1 MSYETNEKYDI
12 RHHLNALTPSKGS
25 KTKYLCPVCDGDD
38 LDINKA
44 TGAYSCFSGGCECKD
59 IRAAID
65 EREGKPEWKPEQ
77 DDWKKP
83 VRPKSE
89 KDYFYPDRNG
99 DPLIKVVR
107 IDHGDGLKKGF
118 PQSHWAGGRW
128 EEGNPKK
135 IRYLIPIYRYQQVR
149 QAIERGELI
158 FHVEG
163 EATADSLWELG
174 IAATT
179 TLGGSDGYS
188 KYGNYQADLAEAR
201 IVVTPD
207 RDSKGIKYIAN
218 IERDFPTQIEGY
230 YLAGTQGLWRNPEGA
245 MDIGDDINDHNL
257 TREQILDKVISVE
270 EYRKVT
276 NVDNQPT
283 NLSTGNLREKLSALV
298 NTGQERSDLKIRLTE
313 LAKEYKTP
321 ISILE
326 SIIKEMELEVDRD
339 ERRSTLKDEVDRL
352 TAARATGANIHNILP
367 AALAHPISMLAK
379 SLGHNCEPYMLYL
392 LVGTGGVLHAES
404 FIRLRTGYEQP
415 GNLYGGIV
423 AESGKLKSTVQGQML
438 TKPLNKLQKK
448 YNQQYREEFAKYEIA
463 NEKWTSDSGE
473 PKPTAPHHHVVY
485 TNSMTMEAMDMVA
498 AKQPEQSAIYIKDE
512 LKAIFTSANQ
522 YRRGDDIQAYLSRYD
537 GEQLSR
543 IRSVTGFFNSDH
555 DVKFTMMGTIQ
566 PGVLADLAGNSND
579 DDGLMARFLFALLEC
594 LPVRLTREGGIDVV
608 DLIGDIYTKVHQLPP
623 TIYKLTSS
631 AFDKFAAEFDRMRF
645 KSFDRSLK
653 GWERNVWSKA
663 GGQLG
668 RIMLNLH
675 LIWHVSEP
683 NTTLGT
689 SFDLIQP
696 ETVERAIQLIRYFI
710 DQAIGIIA
718 NQSPELS
725 PQLARILELA
735 REKGSI
741 TPRIIIHCINGKNK
755 PKNTKQALELLQE
768 LTAMKYGS
776 LAQNGRSFVF
786 TANVDNVDNLLTHMS
801 TPQSTDANDSE
812 EIVDIV
818 DNIGHIPKKIDS
830 VSTFALANEKDRP
843 SKQGELAIVDLVEY
857 VSTKEPSS
865 SHSNSFSNGEANDC
879 IATLPPPSRPIALLK
894 GDRVKNKLTGEEGTI
909 DLWSE
914 NRTEAKIEFDNGD
927 LSNWIAAADLELI
940 ERLC

>member
-1 MSYETNEKYDI
+1 MRK
-12 RHHLNALTPSKGS
+12 L
-25 KTKYLCPVCDGDD
+25 
-38 LDINKA
+38 
-44 TGAYSCFSGGCECKD
+44 GCECKD

-65 EREGKPEWKPEQ
+65 NIEGKPEWKPEQ
-77 DDWKKP
+77 DKWVKP
-83 VRPKSE
+83 VRPKSR
-89 KDYFYPDRNG
+89 KDYFYPDRESN
-99 DPLIKVVR
+99 PLIKVMR
-107 IDHGDGLKKGF
+107 IDHGNGLKKDF
-118 PQSHWAGGRW
+118 PQYYWKGSQW
-128 EEGNPKK
+128 EEGNPQA
-135 IRYLIPIYRYQQVR
+135 IRHLIPIYRYQDVR

-158 FHVEG
+158 FWVEG
-163 EATADSLWELG
+163 EATADLLWKLG

-188 KYGNYQADLAEAR
+188 KYGNYQTDLAGAR

-207 RDSKGIKYIAN
+207 RDTNGIKYIAN

-230 YLAGTQGLWRNPEGA
+230 YLAGTQGLWRNPEGS
-245 MDIGDDINDHNL
+245 MDIGDDINDHNF
-257 TREQILDKVISVE
+257 TKEQILAKIINVQ

-276 NVDNQPT
+276 NVDKQPT
-283 NLSTGNLREKLSALV
+283 NLSIGNLRQKLSALV
-298 NTGQERSDLKIRLTE
+298 NTGLERSDLKIRLTE
-313 LAKEYKTP
+313 LAKDYKTP
-321 ISILE
+321 VSTLE
-326 SIIKEMELEVDRD
+326 SIVKEMESEVDRD
-339 ERRSTLKDEVDRL
+339 ERRSTLKDEIDRL

-498 AKQPEQSAIYIKDE
+498 AKQPQQSAIYIKDE
-512 LKAIFTSANQ
+512 LKAIFASANQ

-543 IRSVTGFFNSDH
+543 IRSGTGFFNSDH

-594 LPVRLTREGGIDVV
+594 LPVRMTREGGIDVV
-608 DLIGDIYTKVHQLPP
+608 DLMADIYTKVHQLPP
-623 TIYKLTSS
+623 TIYKLTSL
-631 AFDKFAAEFDRMRF
+631 AFDKFAAEFDRMRL

-675 LIWHVSEP
+675 LIWLVSEP
-683 NTTLGT
+683 DTTLEN

-776 LAQNGRSFVF
+776 LAQNRRSFVF
-786 TANVDNVDNLLTHMS
+786 TANVDNVDNLLTQMS
-801 TPQSTDANDSE
+801 TPQSTDTNSLE
-812 EIVDIV
+812 SIVDIV
-818 DNIGHIPKKIDS
+818 DNIGDTPKRVDS
-830 VSTFALANEKDRP
+830 ASKNASANEKNRL
-843 SKQGELAIVDLVEY
+843 SKQGEFAIVDQVEY
-857 VSTKEPSS
+857 VSTTEPSS
-865 SHSNSFSNGEANDC
+865 SHSNGCSNGKANDI
-879 IATLPPPSRPIALLK
+879 IATLPPPPRPITLLK
-894 GDRVKNKLTGEEGTI
+894 GDRVKNKLTGEEGVI
-909 DLWSE
+909 DLWSKD
-914 NRTEAKIEFDNGD
+914 RTEAKIKLDSGD
-927 LSNWIAAADLELI
+927 LSDWIAAVDLELI